1 MERDEDNARQTV
13 FDTQREKQ
21 FTMEYMEVFHR
32 LAAAEKIS
40 VVAVIHLAAPCRTF
54 NMIRV
59 L

>member
-1 MERDEDNARQTV
+1 
-13 FDTQREKQ
+13 
-21 FTMEYMEVFHR
+21 

-40 VVAVIHLAAPCRTF
+40 VVAVIHLAAPCGTF